1 MSNKKNK
8 TKKQNI
14 LKSRGFTLFE
24 LLVSIS
30 IIAVLT
36 AVAVVSFGG
45 LNRKTRDA
53 RRTSDLEK
61 IRMALEAAKQI
72 GTTYP
77 PSGST
82 GINALVT
89 GGFLDRSPID
99 PKTGNIYSYT
109 RETNYTYRICAFVE
123 DVGST
128 TSDVSNCSGLPAGY
142 AGYYKVR
149 NP

>member
-1 MSNKKNK
+1 MK
-8 TKKQNI
+8 TKKQRNN
-14 LKSRGFTLFE
+14 KAMFASRQGFTLFE

-61 IRMALEAAKQI
+61 VRLALEVVRQV
-72 GTTYP
+72 GSTYP
-77 PSGST
+77 SGLSD
-82 GINALVT
+82 LVT
-89 GGFLDRSPID
+89 AGYLDKVPTD
-99 PKTGNIYSYT
+99 PKGSSFSYYYA
-109 RETNYTYRICAFVE
+109 RGGTNYTYTLCAQME

-128 TSDVSNCSGLPAGY
+128 NFAGSCGTNYCGSGNSCNY
-142 AGYYKVR
+142 RVV

>member
-1 MSNKKNK
+1 MSKINK
-8 TKKQNI
+8 TKNKN
-14 LKSRGFTLFE
+14 GFTLFE

-30 IIAVLT
+30 IIAILT

-61 IRMALEAAKQI
+61 IRLSLEAARQI
-72 GTTYP
+72 GSTYP
-77 PSGST
+77 SSLSS
-82 GINALVT
+82 LVDMDL
-89 GGFLDRSPID
+89 LDKVPTD
-99 PKTGNIYSYT
+99 PKAGSIYSYDRLT
-109 RETNYTYRICAFVE
+109 GYTYRLCAFVE

-128 TSDVSNCSGLPAGY
+128 SSDVSGCSGLPSEY
-142 AGYYKVR
+142 AGYLKVV